1 MKNQDYWTK
10 RKADLIYEQMDK
22 AEKQADKFDKVYK
35 ESKAYLDK
43 QINKIFDKFQR
54 DYGLSE
60 RDARHVLKN
69 MKDQKD
75 LNELRKVLEARPNDP
90 NIQRLLADLDSPAY
104 AYRMKRLERLSAD
117 LDSMRESI
125 YHSEKKGSDAF
136 YSDLMKDSYY
146 KATFDLQQQTGLA
159 YSFSDLPET
168 EIKRLQGLKW
178 TGEAYSDRIWSNT
191 GALASSVKDE
201 LLVSL
206 MTGRSVRDT
215 SQAIAERF
223 EVGQNKARR
232 LIRTESAFFHNQM
245 ELLSYEDAE
254 ITKYKFVA
262 VLDKRTSH
270 ICQEHDNKVYDTD
283 KAVPGVNYPPLH
295 PWCRSTTIAHDEDID
310 YSKLER
316 RARNPET
323 GKVEYVPAD
332 MSYKDWYSKYV
343 DQDKKNI
350 KIDFSKLTSEEINNL
365 DFDDLMKYYEWV
377 EEQEKLKA
385 KQKEL
390 QADAER
396 KLLEERESKVPK
408 TRRDLV
414 SRIEERLRT
423 TNFVDVFGE
432 ENAQGLLR
440 ELRFFPNDDF
450 VQSLYGS
457 VDKLSF
463 AKVKEMSSHVS
474 GTQINLAKGDFIY
487 NKKFNQKAH
496 SIVLHEFTHGIDNVA
511 TYFGAPEL
519 GAKAFSSQYDL
530 YNTIK
535 KDMDNYIFGDMKLKR
550 GASIDEKRDFFNLR
564 QAKVR
569 DFKSELLELAK
580 KLNPE
585 IRPEANAEV
594 GAFASD
600 MMSSFRSA
608 EYGSQPFNHSDSYWK
623 NKAHRGM
630 EFIAEYTQAQM
641 TPEIKTFYD
650 KVFPNSVKI
659 YNKIF
664 EDISKLKLENK
675 KPIVW

>member
-1 MKNQDYWTK
+1 MNNKDYWTQ
-10 RKADLIYEQMDK
+10 RKANLIYEQMDK
-22 AEKQADKFDKVYK
+22 AERQADKFDKVYK

-75 LNELRKVLEARPNDP
+75 LNELRKVLEARPDDP

-136 YSDLMKDSYY
+136 YSGLMKDSYY

-232 LIRTESAFFHNQM
+232 LVRTESAFFHNQM

-295 PWCRSTTIAHDEDID
+295 PWCRSTTIAHDDNID

-332 MSYKDWYSKYV
+332 MSYKEWYDKYV
-343 DQDKKNI
+343 ADKDVV
-350 KIDFSKLTSEEINNL
+350 KIDFSKLTPEEINNL

-390 QADAER
+390 QAEAER
-396 KLLEERESKVPK
+396 KLLEERENKVPK

-450 VQSLYGS
+450 VNSVYGS

-487 NKKFNQKAH
+487 NKEFNQKAH
-496 SIVLHEFTHGIDNVA
+496 SIVLHELTHGIDNVA
-511 TYFGAPEL
+511 SYFGTPEL

-530 YNTIK
+530 YNVIK

-550 GASIDEKRDFFNLR
+550 GASIDEKRNFFNLR

-641 TPEIKTFYD
+641 TPEIKSFYD

-659 YNKIF
+659 YNEIF

>member
-10 RKADLIYEQMDK
+10 RKANLIYEQMDK

-35 ESKAYLDK
+35 ESKAYLNK

-75 LNELRKVLEARPNDP
+75 LNELRKVLEARPDDP

-104 AYRMKRLERLSAD
+104 AYRMKRLERLNDD
-117 LDSMRESI
+117 LDRMRESI

-206 MTGRSVRDT
+206 MTGRSVRET

-232 LIRTESAFFHNQM
+232 LVRTESAFFHNQM

-254 ITKYKFVA
+254 ITKYRFVA

-332 MSYKDWYSKYV
+332 MSYDDWYDKYV
-343 DQDKKNI
+343 EKPREREL
-350 KIDFSKLTSEEINNL
+350 SGGEYGANL
-365 DFDDLMKYYEWV
+365 DYVRSDEF
-377 EEQEKLKA
+377 
-385 KQKEL
+385 
-390 QADAER
+390 
-396 KLLEERESKVPK
+396 
-408 TRRDLV
+408 
-414 SRIEERLRT
+414 
-423 TNFVDVFGE
+423 
-432 ENAQGLLR
+432 
-440 ELRFFPNDDF
+440 
-450 VQSLYGS
+450 
-457 VDKLSF
+457 VDKL
-463 AKVKEMSSHVS
+463 KKHPMTSHLSDSIARVS
-474 GTQINLAKGDFIY
+474 RQMLQHRNGTPYEDYYLLDAETGSVVALSNKARKRKGVVY
-487 NKKFNQKAH
+487 NEQ
-496 SIVLHEFTHGIDNVA
+496 VR
-511 TYFGAPEL
+511 
-519 GAKAFSSQYDL
+519 KAFKESLEQSL
-530 YNTIK
+530 I
-535 KDMDNYIFGDMKLKR
+535 
-550 GASIDEKRDFFNLR
+550 SIHNHPSGYPPSLSD
-564 QAKVR
+564 
-569 DFKSELLELAK
+569 
-580 KLNPE
+580 
-585 IRPEANAEV
+585 
-594 GAFASD
+594 FASLQQRSKNNTVKYGLTIGHD
-600 MMSSFRSA
+600 GSVYWYSRPNKRIPRSA
-608 EYGSQPFNHSDSYWK
+608 QEQYVNRIDKFKKMGYNESVAQEKTLEMFSEVF
-623 NKAHRGM
+623 
-630 EFIAEYTQAQM
+630 EFEFGRIE
-641 TPEIKTFYD
+641 
-650 KVFPNSVKI
+650 
-659 YNKIF
+659 
-664 EDISKLKLENK
+664 
-675 KPIVW
+675 

>member
-10 RKADLIYEQMDK
+10 RKANLIYEQMDK

-75 LNELRKVLEARPNDP
+75 LNELRKVLEARPDDP

-104 AYRMKRLERLSAD
+104 AYRMKRLERLNAD

-232 LIRTESAFFHNQM
+232 LVRTESAFFHNQM

-283 KAVPGVNYPPLH
+283 KVVPGVNYPPLH

-332 MSYKDWYSKYV
+332 MSYKEWYGKYV
-343 DQDKKNI
+343 AKDEKNT
-350 KIDFSKLTSEEINNL
+350 KIDFSKLTTKEINNL

-390 QADAER
+390 LAEAER

-408 TRRDLV
+408 ARRDLV

-457 VDKLSF
+457 VDKVSF

-474 GTQINLAKGDFIY
+474 GTQINLAQGDFIY

-496 SIVLHEFTHGIDNVA
+496 SIVLHEFTHGIDNIA

-550 GASIDEKRDFFNLR
+550 GASIDEKRAFFNLQ

-569 DFKSELLELAK
+569 DFKSELYELAK

-585 IRPEANAEV
+585 IHPEENAEV
-594 GAFASD
+594 VAFASD

-608 EYGSQPFNHSDSYWK
+608 EYGSQNFNHSDSYWK

-641 TPEIKTFYD
+641 TPEIKSFYD

-659 YNKIF
+659 YNEIF
-664 EDISKLKLENK
+664 EDISKLKLENQ

>member
-10 RKADLIYEQMDK
+10 RKANLIYEQMDK

-69 MKDQKD
+69 MKGQKD

-125 YHSEKKGSDAF
+125 YHSEKSGSDAF

-146 KATFDLQQQTGLA
+146 KATFDLQQQIGLA

-232 LIRTESAFFHNQM
+232 LVRTESAFFHNQM

-332 MSYKDWYSKYV
+332 MSYKEWYSKYV
-343 DQDKKNI
+343 VKDEKEQKNAFM
-350 KIDFSKLTSEEINNL
+350 DSFSNGL
-365 DFDDLMKYYEWV
+365 DL
-377 EEQEKLKA
+377 
-385 KQKEL
+385 KQKTL
-390 QADAER
+390 SNFDHHAR
-396 KLLEERESKVPK
+396 KWY
-408 TRRDLV
+408 
-414 SRIEERLRT
+414 
-423 TNFVDVFGE
+423 
-432 ENAQGLLR
+432 
-440 ELRFFPNDDF
+440 NDY
-450 VQSLYGS
+450 VEKQ
-457 VDKLSF
+457 LSF
-463 AKVKEMSSHVS
+463 ED
-474 GTQINLAKGDFIY
+474 IELAS
-487 NKKFNQKAH
+487 NKIKD
-496 SIVLHEFTHGIDNVA
+496 VLENS
-511 TYFGAPEL
+511 EL
-519 GAKAFSSQYDL
+519 S
-530 YNTIK
+530 
-535 KDMDNYIFGDMKLKR
+535 MR
-550 GASIDEKRDFFNLR
+550 
-564 QAKVR
+564 
-569 DFKSELLELAK
+569 FKSENIDKLIDSTRILNQFETGTSGGTVNLKYRRQANEQLFGLQGKRLKKHDFEKYGYFGNKDPYEDFLYNSKSWGGVSQYGDVIVRFSKDKMLSRTTFTINNSLGPAVYKDLVADNPNSPHLLSIDKNYLQDYVEL
-580 KLNPE
+580 L
-585 IRPEANAEV
+585 
-594 GAFASD
+594 
-600 MMSSFRSA
+600 
-608 EYGSQPFNHSDSYWK
+608 K
-623 NKAHRGM
+623 NKNVR
-630 EFIAEYTQAQM
+630 
-641 TPEIKTFYD
+641 TPEELTKTLGIRYIEAQFHGDVGLTDISSMY
-650 KVFPNSVKI
+650 FT
-659 YNKIF
+659 NKIPNNNQI
-664 EDISKLKLENK
+664 DALKSYGIDVFMKEGEK
-675 KPIVW
+675 FVRVE

>member
-10 RKADLIYEQMDK
+10 RKANLIYEQMDK

-75 LNELRKVLEARPNDP
+75 LNELRKVLEARPDDP

-215 SQAIAERF
+215 SRAIAERF

-232 LIRTESAFFHNQM
+232 LVRTESAFFHNQM

-262 VLDKRTSH
+262 ALDKRTSH

-323 GKVEYVPAD
+323 GEVEYVPAD
-332 MSYKDWYSKYV
+332 MSYKEWYDKYV
-343 DQDKKNI
+343 ADKDVV

-390 QADAER
+390 QAEAER
-396 KLLEERESKVPK
+396 KLLEERENKVPK

-569 DFKSELLELAK
+569 DFNSELLELAK

-585 IRPEANAEV
+585 IHPEANAEV